1 MALLLLLLAVIVGIL
16 VGDLVL
22 ENPAADVVTVLQH
35 PISGYSQGQLL
46 AAVAALGFVLGLLMV
61 GAASLR
67 RTRRARRRQLRTAER
82 DLTAQLT
89 KLERENASLREE
101 LADRDR
107 PLAVQLRRPGQ
118 AISTAPGRPRWPRA
132 RPGSSPCRPTA
143 PPSRSTSRPGGPPT
157 SAAVWTDDVWP
168 PGPLMLGSSFPE
180 LLAAAQ
186 SGDEQ
191 AFAVLW
197 RHLQP
202 ALLRYFRIVAPP
214 AAEDLA
220 ADTWL
225 SVIRRLQQFRG
236 DERAF
241 RAWLFTVAR
250 HRAIDWR
257 RQAAR
262 RPTTLVPVEQL
273 AERAAPDDPVAQVL
287 EGQSTRAALAL
298 LAGLPADQ
306 AEVVALRV
314 LGGLEVAEVARI
326 LGKRPGAVRV
336 LAHRGL
342 RRLAKLLKT
351 ADLARAVTR

>member
-1 MALLLLLLAVIVGIL
+1 M
-16 VGDLVL
+16 
-22 ENPAADVVTVLQH
+22 
-35 PISGYSQGQLL
+35 
-46 AAVAALGFVLGLLMV
+46 
-61 GAASLR
+61 
-67 RTRRARRRQLRTAER
+67 
-82 DLTAQLT
+82 
-89 KLERENASLREE
+89 
-101 LADRDR
+101 
-107 PLAVQLRRPGQ
+107 
-118 AISTAPGRPRWPRA
+118 
-132 RPGSSPCRPTA
+132 
-143 PPSRSTSRPGGPPT
+143 
-157 SAAVWTDDVWP
+157 WP

-197 RHLQP
+197 RDLQP
-202 ALLRYFRIVAPP
+202 AVLRYFQVAAVG

-250 HRAIDWR
+250 HRTIDWR

-262 RPTTLVPVEQL
+262 RPISSVPAEQL
-273 AERAAPDDPVAQVL
+273 AEQRAPDDPVLQVL

-298 LAGLPADQ
+298 VAELPADQ

-326 LGKRPGAVRV
+326 VGKRPGTVRV

-342 RRLAKLLKT
+342 RRLARRVE
-351 ADLARAVTR
+351 AAGLAGTVTR